1 MSLEFRLIGIE
12 KRDPFTIAAMDHAI
26 FEECQAG
33 RSSPTLVYHNWEP
46 SVSIASAQP
55 LSDLNLQ
62 ECSRLGFKV
71 VRMRSG
77 GKAVVHFPDK
87 EFTYSLF
94 VPVNSIFDKDN
105 IYKTYCGRIAK
116 ALESLSLPT
125 AVVDNNDIF
134 IDNKKIGGNA
144 QRLNNRYSM
153 QQGLILYEKPNAK
166 IMLELMD
173 SSLYPSSAL
182 DELNNILTGFN
193 HYSDINQEELRR
205 VLAEHITDSSYHV
218 GELTEREISRID
230 ELIPEY
236 KDVKKIKSSI
246 ARGLCWLPAPSYIAR
261 KMEVNE
267 YATA

>member
-26 FEECQAG
+26 FEECEAG
-33 RSSPTLVYHNWEP
+33 KSPPTLVYHNWES

-55 LSDLNLQ
+55 LSDLNHQ

-77 GKAVVHFPDK
+77 GKAVVHFPDT

-94 VPVNSIFDKDN
+94 VPVNSIFEKDQ
-105 IYKTYCGRIAK
+105 IYQTYCGRIAK
-116 ALESLSLPT
+116 ALENLSLPT

-153 QQGLILYEKPNAK
+153 QQGLILYEKPNAQ
-166 IMLELMD
+166 IMLNLMNN
-173 SSLYPSSAL
+173 SLYLSSAL

-193 HYSDINQEELRR
+193 NYSNINQEELRKA
-205 VLAEHITDSSYHV
+205 LTEQITDSSYHI
-218 GELTEREISRID
+218 GELTNREKSRID

-236 KDVKKIKSSI
+236 KDVKEIKSSI
-246 ARGLCWLPAPSYIAR
+246 ARGLCWLPAPSYLAR
-261 KMEVNE
+261 KQEVPQ
-267 YATA
+267 YAQS